1 MSIQYQL
8 IRSSRRTLAIQ
19 ITLDAR
25 VVVRAPKRAPQAYID
40 AFVASRESWIAEH
53 LLKQQTRLAAHPE
66 PTPEEVEALRRRAK
80 AELPPLI
87 AHWAQIMGVTPTGF
101 RVTSARTRFGS
112 CSGKDSLNFSLYLM
126 QYPPAAIEAVVVH
139 ELSHIRHKNHSQAFY
154 AEVLHYLPDYWDRE
168 KLLKQ

>member
-1 MSIQYQL
+1 MNSSYEL

-19 ITLDAR
+19 ITRDGR
-25 VVVRAPKRAPQAYID
+25 VVIRAPRKAPLAYIE
-40 AFVASRESWIAEH
+40 AFVDSRQGWIAEH
-53 LLKQQTRLAAHPE
+53 LQKQRARAAAHPE
-66 PTPEEVEALRRRAK
+66 PAPEEIEALRRRAK
-80 AELPPLI
+80 AELPPLV
-87 AHWAQIMGVTPTGF
+87 ARWARAMGVTPTGF

-139 ELSHIRHKNHSQAFY
+139 ELAHIRHKNHSQAFY
-154 AEVLHYLPDYWDRE
+154 AEVLRYLPDYWERE